1 MKSVVL
7 ALAALVLFACSATEP
22 SPPAARLAALVDT
35 EDSLQAV
42 PGAAVAVWRD
52 GDIVWSH
59 ATGTAQFRADGITP
73 GRGLTP
79 RSAVRAASISK
90 LATALAA
97 LSLAED
103 GIVDMDADVTDTL
116 GFDLPVRPGGAPV
129 TLTSLLAHT
138 SGICDPEIYWAAEG
152 ELLEDLLTDEA
163 TCSYPPGGGWTY
175 ANINYGIAAQVM
187 EVAAGERFDRL
198 ATQRVLQP
206 LGLDA
211 GFNWSGVSGLTRRN
225 GATLYRFADG
235 RWVAQVDDTETLN
248 DTRPAI
254 LRRAHA
260 RESGPEGAGVLIVA
274 ANPFTNGTLYSP
286 QGGLRAS
293 VEDLAVLASAFLPGG
308 MGAAL
313 GDPVWTGD
321 EVPGVRAYG
330 RGPQILLPGQF
341 ASHPDL
347 RLVGHA
353 GEAYGLYGGAW
364 AIPARNATVAFFVTG
379 VNPDGDL
386 SRDPVSGFTRYEAE
400 LMSIALQVLDL
411 SEATD

>member
-1 MKSVVL
+1 MIRMFTPVAASL
-7 ALAALVLFACSATEP
+7 LAACTGVKADP
-22 SPPAARLAALVDT
+22 ISPEARMVALV
-35 EDSLQAV
+35 EIEESLQAV

-52 GDIVWSH
+52 GEIVWSH
-59 ATGTAQFRADGITP
+59 AAGTAQFSLDGITP
-73 GRGLTP
+73 GRDLTP
-79 RSAVRAASISK
+79 RSSVRAASISK
-90 LATALAA
+90 LATALTA

-116 GFDLPVRPGGAPV
+116 GFELPVQPGGGPV

-138 SGICDPEIYWAAEG
+138 SGICDPEAYWAAEG
-152 ELLEDLLTDEA
+152 ETLQALLTGDA
-163 TCSYPPGGGWTY
+163 TCPYPPGGGWTY

-187 EVAAGERFDRL
+187 EIAAGERFDRL

-225 GATLYRFADG
+225 GATLYRFVDG

-254 LRRAHA
+254 LRRDDAP
-260 RESGPEGAGVLIVA
+260 ESGHVPIVA

-308 MGAAL
+308 MGEAL

-321 EVPGVRAYG
+321 ESPGLRAYG
-330 RGPQILLPGQF
+330 PGPQILLPGQI

-347 RLVGHA
+347 RFVGHA

-364 AIPARNATVAFFVTG
+364 AIAERNATVAFFVTG

-386 SRDPVSGFTRYEAE
+386 SRDPMSGFTRYEAE

-411 SEATD
+411 SEVTD